1 MYSVGEEIGKNDVII
16 RESLKKIINKEDEL
30 IQQYK
35 ILKSLENRNL
45 ENNCENDKTEFIK
58 LLEARKLFIEYKQQS
73 KTQQIKSLYKLLEY
87 LNTLE
92 DKKQHFDTELILN
105 QINQFEEILNNYNSI
120 NLN

>member
-73 KTQQIKSLYKLLEY
+73 KTQQIKSVY
-87 LNTLE
+87 
-92 DKKQHFDTELILN
+92 I
-105 QINQFEEILNNYNSI
+105 
-120 NLN
+120 